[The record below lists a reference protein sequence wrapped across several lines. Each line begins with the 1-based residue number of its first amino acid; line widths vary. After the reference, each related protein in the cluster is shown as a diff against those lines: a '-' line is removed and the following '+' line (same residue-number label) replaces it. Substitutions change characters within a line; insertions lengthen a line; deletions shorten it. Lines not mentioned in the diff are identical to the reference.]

1 MQGSLFFRCKILLG
15 LLAALAL
22 IVPSFVPVRAG
33 TTYLLEPPADQVV
46 VKLKH
51 GVSINTI
58 LTRYNASLLGVLTE
72 TNLYFLKLSGGQP
85 ASQLLPVLNADTDL
99 FYAEPNYY
107 TDGEPSGGTILFRAH
122 MAPLAG
128 TILFRA
134 HGDLTPTPPAGPDLW
149 AWTRVGLPDAQ
160 KVSIGQGIIVA
171 VLDTGLAPDHQL
183 LKSSIVAGYDFV
195 GMTNNIYDTGNGLD
209 DDGNGEVDESVGHG
223 THVSGII
230 VTEAPGV
237 QIMPIRVLNSD
248 GVGTYWEVAA
258 GIRYAVDHGA
268 KVINM
273 SLSAPRLTPP
283 LADALAYAASRG
295 VIVVAAAGIGPGPNY
310 PAAYPDALAV
320 IGVGA
325 SDRSDAIAWFSGGRL
340 ADTDIY
346 APGVDIH
353 SAFPYNGYALGSG
366 TSMAAPMVSGEAA
379 MLLSR
384 YPDWSRAQV
393 IQRILSKADPVVSA
407 PVGRINLSSA
417 VTTGLE
423 ILYAPDDPGSPADSH
438 IKPRLRI
445 VNNTPATI
453 PLSELTFRYWYTSE
467 TSLPQIFN
475 CDYTPIGCSH
485 VSGQFT
491 TLPIGHP
498 RRTSVT
504 DTYLEVGFGG
514 SAGSLPGGGV
524 VELVLR
530 LNKGDWGNYNELND
544 YSYAPD
550 RYALLRW
557 EKITLYRN
565 GTLVW
570 GAEPGTAPAP
580 ATATSAPPTL
590 TPTRTST
597 ASAAPI
603 ITTTSTSSRTPTRTP
618 TRSNT
623 PAVATATRTNTPAV
637 ATATRTNT
645 PVQPTATFT
654 RTSTRTNT
662 LPPPT
667 ATATSAAGATI
678 LKVQYLA
685 ANIAAS
691 SQAIAPHMILFNTG
705 SASVPLGEIK
715 IRYWFTVDGDVPQ
728 TYWCDF
734 FAMGCANISAQ
745 FVPLLTPRPGADYY
759 LEIGFTPAAG
769 SLAPGANTDQ
779 IQNRFTKSNWA
790 TYTQSGDYSF
800 SPSQTQFADWNRITV
815 YRNGVLVWG
824 IEP

>member
-1 MQGSLFFRCKILLG
+1 MQGFPFFRFKILLG

-22 IVPSFVPVRAG
+22 IVPTFVPARAG
-33 TTYLLEPPADQVV
+33 TTYLLDPPADQVA

-58 LTRYNASLLGVLTE
+58 LARYNASLLGVLTE
-72 TNLYFLKLSGGQP
+72 TNLYFLKLPGGQT
-85 ASQLLPVLNADTDL
+85 ASQLLPVLNADADL

-107 TDGEPSGGTILFRAH
+107 TDGQPGGGDILFRAH

-128 TILFRA
+128 DILFRA
-134 HGDLTPTPPAGPDLW
+134 HGDLTPTPPGGPDLW
-149 AWTRVGLPDAQ
+149 AWNRVGLADAQ

-183 LKSSIVAGYDFV
+183 LKSSIAAGYDFV

-209 DDGNGEVDESVGHG
+209 DDGDGLIDNRVGHG
-223 THVSGII
+223 THVAGII

-295 VIVVAAAGIGPGPNY
+295 VVVVAAAGIGPGPNY
-310 PAAYPDALAV
+310 PAAYPDTLAV

-325 SDRSDAIAWFSGGRL
+325 SDRSDAVAWFSGGRL

-353 SAFPYNGYALGSG
+353 SAFPYGGYALGSG

-384 YPDWSRAQV
+384 YPDWGRIQV

-407 PVGRINLSSA
+407 SVGRINLSSA

-423 ILYAPDDPGSPADSH
+423 ILYAPDDPGSPADNH

-445 VNNTPATI
+445 VNNTPADI

-467 TSLPQIFN
+467 TGLPQTFN

-491 TLPIGHP
+491 PLPVGHP
-498 RRTSVT
+498 HRTSVS
-504 DTYLEVGFGG
+504 DTSIEVGFGG
-514 SAGSLPGGGV
+514 SAGILPGGGV

-530 LNKGDWGNYNELND
+530 MNKGDWSNYNELND
-544 YSYAPD
+544 YSYTPD

-565 GTLVW
+565 GILVW

-580 ATATSAPPTL
+580 ATATSAPPTF
-590 TPTRTST
+590 TPTRTNT
-597 ASAAPI
+597 AS
-603 ITTTSTSSRTPTRTP
+603 TTPTTQSVWTSTRTPTRTL
-618 TRSNT
+618 TRTNT
-623 PAVATATRTNTPAV
+623 PAAPTATRTNTSIPPTATRTNTPA
-637 ATATRTNT
+637 APTATRTNT
-645 PVQPTATFT
+645 I
-654 RTSTRTNT
+654 
-662 LPPPT
+662 PPST
-667 ATATSAAGATI
+667 ATATSAAGSSA
-678 LKVQYLA
+678 LKVQYMP
-685 ANIAAS
+685 ANTAAS

-705 SASVPLGEIK
+705 SSSVPLSEIK

-728 TYWCDF
+728 NYWCDF
-734 FAMGCANISAQ
+734 SALGCANISAQ
-745 FVPLLTPRPGADYY
+745 FVRLPTPRPGADYY

-769 SLAPGANTDQ
+769 NLAPGANTNQ
-779 IQNRFTKSNWA
+779 IQNRFSKSNWDN
-790 TYTQSGDYSF
+790 YTQSDDYSF
-800 SPSQTQFADWNRITV
+800 SPSLMQFVDWNRITV